1 MPEYELRSD
10 DVIHK
15 SQLHRLLI
23 EIVDNPVLSQS
34 LAFKGGTCAAM
45 LGYLDRFSVDLDF
58 DVLKGAKEDKIRE
71 EFLNVFD
78 DLGLELKLA
87 FENALFFQVKYQNN
101 TGKRSKLKVSANSI
115 YVAANQYKVQY
126 FTEIDRLINSQTIET
141 MFANKL
147 VAVIDRYEQH
157 QSIAGR
163 DFYDI
168 HHFFMKGY
176 QYNREVITERTG
188 ISEEKYFSK
197 LIDFIRENVNPTM
210 INEDLNSLLSPK
222 QFQSIRKILIPELI
236 SLLETEKNK
245 FEHA

>member
-1 MPEYELRSD
+1 MPPYELRPE

-23 EIVDNPVLSQS
+23 EVVDEPFLAQS

-58 DVLKGAKEDKIRE
+58 DVIPESDVDGIRE
-71 EFLNVFD
+71 ELLKIFN

-87 FENALFFQVKYQNN
+87 FDKSLFFQVKYKNEG
-101 TGKRSKLKVSANSI
+101 GKRSKLKVSASTNF
-115 YVAANQYKVQY
+115 VTANQYKVHY
-126 FTEIDRLINSQTIET
+126 FPEIDRLINCQTIET

-147 VAVIDRYEQH
+147 VAVMDRYEQH

-163 DFYDI
+163 DIYDI

-176 QYNREVITERTG
+176 QYNVAVIFERIG
-188 ISEEKYFSK
+188 SSVNKYLEN
-197 LIDFIRENVNPTM
+197 LIDFIRKNVNQTV
-210 INEDLNSLLSPK
+210 INEDLNSLLSEK
-222 QFQSIRKILIPELI
+222 QFQSVRKILLPETLTF
-236 SLLETEKNK
+236 LETEKNK
-245 FEHA
+245 FKNG